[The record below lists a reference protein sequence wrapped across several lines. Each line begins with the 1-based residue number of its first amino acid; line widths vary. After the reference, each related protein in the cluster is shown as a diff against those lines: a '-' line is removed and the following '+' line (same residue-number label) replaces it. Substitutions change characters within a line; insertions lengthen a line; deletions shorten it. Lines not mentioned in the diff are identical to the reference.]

1 MNDGYC
7 LVLAG
12 GGTRGAY
19 QLGAWNALKETG
31 ISIQAIAG
39 TSIGAINAAFII
51 QGDTEKMEQLYYNI
65 NIDDVMDA
73 EIDMKK
79 NKSLF
84 SISNIV
90 KVARDYVRHKGFSNE
105 PLRKLLENNLD
116 LEKIYT
122 SDIDFGLVTYSIK
135 DHKPLEILK
144 KDIKRDEFVQYLL
157 ASACFPIYKAQKIGE
172 NVFLDGGLYDNLPIN
187 MMIKA
192 NYKRFIVIDSSAI
205 GMRRGLISKDVYIKF
220 IRPSESLGGIFEFD
234 REKIKKNILLGYLD
248 TLKAF
253 SRLQGHRYYFK
264 TDDFNEVLMKFNLQT
279 IAGLEFAAKVY
290 GMDQYKIYNSNDFF
304 SELLNRHHEATERY
318 NKIKKVSGITAVIKE
333 YESIKHLLHK
343 DLILC
348 FFIDKISDEPLFSA
362 FGDNI
367 PFSDYIA
374 AGRALIELENQG
386 Y

>member
-84 SISNIV
+84 SISNID
-90 KVARDYVRHKGFSNE
+90 KVSRDYIRHKIFSNE
-105 PLRKLLENNLD
+105 PLRKLLEKNLD

-192 NYKRFIVIDSSAI
+192 NY
-205 GMRRGLISKDVYIKF
+205 
-220 IRPSESLGGIFEFD
+220 
-234 REKIKKNILLGYLD
+234 
-248 TLKAF
+248 
-253 SRLQGHRYYFK
+253 
-264 TDDFNEVLMKFNLQT
+264 
-279 IAGLEFAAKVY
+279 
-290 GMDQYKIYNSNDFF
+290 
-304 SELLNRHHEATERY
+304 
-318 NKIKKVSGITAVIKE
+318 
-333 YESIKHLLHK
+333 
-343 DLILC
+343 
-348 FFIDKISDEPLFSA
+348 
-362 FGDNI
+362 
-367 PFSDYIA
+367 
-374 AGRALIELENQG
+374 
-386 Y
+386 

>member
-1 MNDGYC
+1 MYLKKSYRKDTGRTY
-7 LVLAG
+7 LVIAQKY
-12 GGTRGAY
+12 RDPV
-19 QLGAWNALKETG
+19 TG
-31 ISIQAIAG
+31 IS
-39 TSIGAINAAFII
+39 T
-51 QGDTEKMEQLYYNI
+51 DRT
-65 NIDDVMDA
+65 V
-73 EIDMKK
+73 
-79 NKSLF
+79 KSLGYL
-84 SISNIV
+84 
-90 KVARDYVRHKGFSNE
+90 D
-105 PLRKLLENNLD
+105 D
-116 LEKIYT
+116 LEKIYA
-122 SDIDFGLVTYSIK
+122 SDMDFGLVTYSIK

-144 KDIKRDEFVQYLL
+144 KDIKKEEFIQYLL
-157 ASACFPIYKAQKIGE
+157 ASACFPIYRAQKIGE

-234 REKIKKNILLGYLD
+234 KERIRKNILLGYLD

-253 SRLQGHRYYFK
+253 SKLQGHRYYFK
-264 TDDFNEVLMKFNLQT
+264 TDDFNEVLTEFNLQT

-290 GMDQYKIYNSNDFF
+290 GMDQYKIYNSEDFF
-304 SELLNRHHEATERY
+304 EELLNRHHEATARY
-318 NKIKKVSGITAVIKE
+318 NRIKKVSGITAVIKE

-374 AGRALIELENQG
+374 AGRALIELENQR

>member
-1 MNDGYC
+1 MNESYC

-31 ISIQAIAG
+31 ISVRAIAG

-51 QGDTEKMEQLYYNI
+51 QGDIEKMEQLYFNI
-65 NIDDVMDA
+65 DIDDVMDA
-73 EIDMKK
+73 NIDMKK

-84 SISNIV
+84 SISNVV
-90 KVARDYVRHKGFSNE
+90 KVARDYIRHKGFSNE
-105 PLRKLLENNLD
+105 PLRRLLEKNLD
-116 LEKIYT
+116 LEKIYA
-122 SDIDFGLVTYSIK
+122 SDMDFGLVTYSIK

-144 KDIKRDEFVQYLL
+144 KDIKKEEFIQYLL
-157 ASACFPIYKAQKIGE
+157 ASACFPIYRAQKIGE

-234 REKIKKNILLGYLD
+234 KERIRKNILLGYLD

-253 SRLQGHRYYFK
+253 SKLQGHRYYFK
-264 TDDFNEVLMKFNLQT
+264 TDDFNEVLTEFNLQT

-290 GMDQYKIYNSNDFF
+290 GMDQYKIYNSEDFF
-304 SELLNRHHEATERY
+304 ERTF
-318 NKIKKVSGITAVIKE
+318 KQAS
-333 YESIKHLLHK
+333 
-343 DLILC
+343 
-348 FFIDKISDEPLFSA
+348 
-362 FGDNI
+362 
-367 PFSDYIA
+367 
-374 AGRALIELENQG
+374 
-386 Y
+386 

>member
-1 MNDGYC
+1 MNESYC

-51 QGDTEKMEQLYYNI
+51 QGNIEKMEQLYYNI
-65 NIDDVMDA
+65 DIESVMDA
-73 EIDMKK
+73 KIDMKK
-79 NKSLF
+79 SKSLF

-90 KVARDYVRHKGFSNE
+90 KVARDYIRNKGFSNE
-105 PLRKLLENNLD
+105 PLHRLLEMNLD
-116 LEKIYT
+116 LDKIYA
-122 SDIDFGLVTYSIK
+122 SGIDFGLVTYSIK

-144 KDIKRDEFVQYLL
+144 KDIKKEEFIQYLL
-157 ASACFPIYKAQKIGE
+157 ASACFPIYRAQKIGE
-172 NVFLDGGLYDNLPIN
+172 NVFLDGGVYDNLPIN
-187 MMIKA
+187 MMIKE
-192 NYKRFIVIDSSAI
+192 NYKRFIVIDISAI
-205 GMRRGLISKDVYIKF
+205 GIRRGLISKDVYIKF

-234 REKIKKNILLGYLD
+234 KEKIRKNILLGYLD

-253 SRLQGHRYYFK
+253 SKLQGHRYYFK
-264 TDDFNEVLMKFNLQT
+264 TDDFNDVLTKFNLQT

-290 GMDQYKIYNSNDFF
+290 GMDQYKIYNFDEFF
-304 SELLNRHHEATERY
+304 CELLSRHHEATERY

-333 YESIKHLLHK
+333 YESIKHLLSK

-348 FFIDKISDEPLFSA
+348 FFIDKISDEPLINA